1 MAVLLG
7 LGQGIL
13 MDAGLAQ
20 NLGQG
25 VGDHGRLNQI
35 VGGDLQVAVV
45 LQHTGKQHTGEISPV
60 KLVKILPVEGQRD
73 FLGPVAPE
81 IEKDHAVAV
90 GDPGHGSAGA
100 GDDKGGQ
107 VLIDAAGLGAVGF
120 NCLPGGSEHPAPALH
135 MGAPAGFHHGPVG
148 LIAVHGDLHTAAAGG
163 DGVVAALGIQLR
175 QDLLQPV
182 HILQS
187 GGGGHVT
194 AVQQNMAV
202 DLFGA
207 FGVGLLQHGDQ
218 VGDVGVDVAVGQQ
231 TQEMQRLA
239 GQGIVQQL
247 LPGFALIERAVFD
260 GLADQLGALGI
271 DLAAAKGI
279 VAHLAVA
286 HVIVG
291 GQADGGAVGLQP
303 GVGAGFQQMIQSG
316 GFGVLHGIAAA
327 AVALA
332 HTVHNYQ
339 YNGFLHD
346 K

>member
-7 LGQGIL
+7 LRQGIL
-13 MDAGLAQ
+13 MDAGPAQ

-35 VGGDLQVAVV
+35 VGGNLQVAVV
-45 LQHTGKQHTGEISPV
+45 LQHTGKQHAGEIPPV
-60 KLVKILPVEGQRD
+60 KLVKVLPVEGQRD
-73 FLGPVAPE
+73 FLGTVPPE
-81 IEKDHAVAV
+81 VKEDHAVAV

-100 GDDKGGQ
+100 GDYKGGQ
-107 VLIDAAGLGAVGF
+107 VLIDTAGFGTVGF
-120 NCLPGGSEHPAPALH
+120 NCLPGGSEHPALALH

-175 QDLLQPV
+175 QNLLQLV

-187 GGGGHVT
+187 GGSGHVT
-194 AVQQNMAV
+194 AVQQDMAV
-202 DLFGA
+202 HLFGA
-207 FGVGLLQHGDQ
+207 FRMGLPQHGDQ
-218 VGDVGVDVAVGQQ
+218 VGDIGVDIAVGQQ
-231 TQEMQRLA
+231 AQEMERLS
-239 GQGIVQQL
+239 GQSVGQQL
-247 LPGFALIERAVFD
+247 FPGFALIQGAVFN
-260 GLADQLGALGI
+260 GLADQLRALGI
-271 DLAAAKGI
+271 NLAAAKGI

-303 GVGAGFQQMIQSG
+303 GVRAGFQQMIQSG

-339 YNGFLHD
+339 YNGFLHN